1 MLTFVIPN
9 IIKRTSFSEYGK
21 AFFTYIH
28 YERNGV
34 KNLHT
39 EITVNILSFIGISAF
54 AASGAMVGIKRKADL
69 LGVLV
74 LAATTATGGGVLRDI
89 LLGFTPPK
97 IFLNPSYF
105 FIAIAV
111 GFTLFLAAYHHS
123 DGYYEKADFIERA
136 NNIFDALG
144 LGVFVSLGT
153 QTAINSGYSHN
164 MFLAVTIGTIT
175 GVGGGFLRDIMVLT
189 VPLILRKHIYATAAI
204 SGSIVFY
211 ILHLFSAGYG
221 ISLIISTLVTF
232 SLRMFAT
239 HFKWNLPTA

>member
-1 MLTFVIPN
+1 MTEHFHHIF
-9 IIKRTSFSEYGK
+9 IMKKRGE
-21 AFFTYIH
+21 I
-28 YERNGV
+28 
-34 KNLHT
+34 LQT

-54 AASGAMVGIKRKADL
+54 AASGAMVGIKRKTDL
-69 LGVLV
+69 FGVLI

-97 IFLNPSYF
+97 IFSNPTYF
-105 FIAIAV
+105 FIAAAV
-111 GFTLFLAAYHHS
+111 GLILFFVAYRYS
-123 DGYYEKADFIERA
+123 DGYYEKSAFIESA

-144 LGVFVSLGT
+144 LGVFVALGT
-153 QTAINSGYSHN
+153 QTAISSGYSHN

-189 VPLILRKHIYATAAI
+189 VPVILRKHIYASAAI
-204 SGSIVFY
+204 LGSTIFY
-211 ILHLFSAGYG
+211 ILNLFSATYG

-239 HFKWNLPTA
+239 YFKWNLPTA